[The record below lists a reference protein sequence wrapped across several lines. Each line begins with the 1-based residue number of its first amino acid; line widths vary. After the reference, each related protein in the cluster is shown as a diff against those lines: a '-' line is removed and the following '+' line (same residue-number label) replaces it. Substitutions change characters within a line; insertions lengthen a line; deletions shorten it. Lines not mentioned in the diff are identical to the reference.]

1 MAILLALIPISL
13 LLLGIGVWAF
23 VWAVRRGQFEDLDT
37 AALDILHDD
46 LPPASLAR
54 NDDSDGNSDAH

>member
-13 LLLGIGVWAF
+13 LLLGIAVWAF

-46 LPPASLAR
+46 LPPTTPQR
-54 NDDSDGNSDAH
+54 NNDGDGNSDAD